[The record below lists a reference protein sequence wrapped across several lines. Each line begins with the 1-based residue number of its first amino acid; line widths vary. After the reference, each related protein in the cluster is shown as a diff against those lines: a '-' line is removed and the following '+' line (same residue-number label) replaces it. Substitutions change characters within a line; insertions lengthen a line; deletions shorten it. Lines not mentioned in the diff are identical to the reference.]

1 MESIEADVIRS
12 TRHSNIKVLLDALL
26 DGSIDREALV
36 SQLSGSE
43 YARARKQIDD
53 VYARRLQVQAAEW
66 RKRMLEEGREITTI
80 WIFGP
85 PSAGKTSLAKK
96 YAEERGAGYFVSGF
110 TRDIFQ
116 GYAGQHAAIL
126 DELRP
131 KSIGYADLL
140 RITDPHALEHE
151 VMAPA
156 RYFDK
161 ALAAEL
167 IIVTSPY
174 DPLQFYSEQIGG
186 MRPLCSYDVVDGFG
200 QLERRLGLVVEMQ
213 QQEICESRFDVRLG
227 GYWPVK
233 GSERPN
239 PFSSFGR
246 GAQSSS
252 RNSEQLYE
260 SLLG

>member
-1 MESIEADVIRS
+1 MEGIEADVIRS
-12 TRHSNIKVLLDALL
+12 TSHSNIKALLDALL
-26 DGSIDREALV
+26 DGSVDREALV

-43 YARARKQIDD
+43 FARARKQIDD

-85 PSAGKTSLAKK
+85 PGAGKTSLAKK
-96 YAEERGAGYFVSGF
+96 YAEERGTGYFVSGS

-116 GYAGQHAAIL
+116 RYAGQHTVIL

-151 VMAPA
+151 VMAPS

-161 ALAAEL
+161 ALAVEL

-174 DPLQFYSEQIGG
+174 DPLQFYSEQVGG
-186 MRPLCSYDVVDGFG
+186 MRPPLRSYDAIDGFG

-213 QQEICESRFDVRLG
+213 QQEICESRFDMKLG
-227 GYWPVK
+227 RYWPVK
-233 GSERPN
+233 DSERPD

-246 GAQSSS
+246 GAQSQGHKSG
-252 RNSEQLYE
+252 QL
-260 SLLG
+260 